1 MFSYFAT
8 KFAPQFYFMKF
19 SFYSLIFLLF
29 TSCRVIKPTAPE
41 KIITAIPILAQP
53 KSTVVVPIKIN
64 LTPYFKETEKSIPKK
79 FTGKEENCEDVSF
92 SYLFQR
98 EPIIFKGDGNSILF
112 DVNGRYS
119 LNLNYC
125 VKCTDLFS
133 TQPHCITPRIY
144 VSCGNNGEPMRK
156 VEVGYT
162 TVIKLTPDFNL
173 KGNTTLRKFE
183 TIDPCEIS
191 VFKYDA
197 TALLKKEVTI
207 VLKGLEDDIDKQIG
221 SVDLK
226 SEVEKAWKIL
236 AEPISIGKY
245 GFFNANPTKI
255 GFDNLKFTGNIATAD
270 LSLSLNPT
278 LTTNSQNKKA
288 IALPKLSDIPESNG
302 FNITLDVI
310 ATYDSLSKILTSEL
324 KGKEIDLKG
333 KKVIFESLEIFGAA
347 NHQLS
352 LKIEFSGTKKGTLFL
367 LGTPTFKKEN
377 QTISFPDLSF
387 DVNTKSALLK
397 SAKWLFNDKITDA
410 LRTSSIIDLKPHLT
424 TLKQLV
430 EKQVNA
436 EVQTG
441 IFLKGNIKEL
451 KMQGIYPN
459 NDTLILRINST
470 GLLSLEM

>member
-1 MFSYFAT
+1 MHLKSHFMKLFSY
-8 KFAPQFYFMKF
+8 
-19 SFYSLIFLLF
+19 SSIILILC
-29 TSCRVIKPTAPE
+29 SCGALEPTAPE
-41 KIITAIPILAQP
+41 IIVKTVPVIIQP
-53 KSTVVVPIKIN
+53 ASTVVVPIKIN
-64 LTPYFKETEKSIPKK
+64 LTPYFKDTDKSIPKK

-92 SYLFQR
+92 SYFFQR
-98 EPIIFKGDGNSILF
+98 DPIVFTGSGNSILF
-112 DVNGRYS
+112 DIDGRYS
-119 LNLNYC
+119 LNINYC
-125 VKCTDLFS
+125 AKCTDLFS
-133 TQPHCITPRIY
+133 AQPHCITPRLY

-156 VEVGYT
+156 VAVGYT
-162 TVIKLTPDFNL
+162 TVIKLTPDFKL
-173 KGNTTLRKFE
+173 KATTNLRKFE

-191 VFKYDA
+191 IFKYDA
-197 TALLKKEVTI
+197 TALLKKEVTK

-226 SEVEKAWKIL
+226 SEAEKAWKIL
-236 AEPISIGKY
+236 AEPISLGKY

-255 GFDNLKFTGNIATAD
+255 GFDNLKFTGNNATAD
-270 LSLSLNPT
+270 LSLSLNPK
-278 LTTNSQNKKA
+278 LTTNSQNAKA
-288 IALPKLSDIPESNG
+288 IALPKLSDVPESNG

-310 ATYDSLSKILTSEL
+310 ATYDSLSKIMTSEL

-333 KKVIFESLEIFGAA
+333 KKVIFESIEIFGAS
-347 NHQLS
+347 NQQVS
-352 LKIEFSGTKKGTLFL
+352 LKIGFSGSKKGTLFL
-367 LGTPTFKKEN
+367 LGTPTFKQEN
-377 QTISFPDLSF
+377 QIVSFPDLSF
-387 DVNTKSALLK
+387 DLNTKSALLK

-430 EKQVNA
+430 EKQLNA

-441 IFLKGNIKEL
+441 IFLKGKIKEL

>member
-1 MFSYFAT
+1 MHLKSH
-8 KFAPQFYFMKF
+8 FMKL
-19 SFYSLIFLLF
+19 FYYSSIILLLC
-29 TSCRVIKPTAPE
+29 SCGSIEPTAPE
-41 KIITAIPILAQP
+41 IIVKTVPIIIQP
-53 KSTVVVPIKIN
+53 ASTVVVPIKIN
-64 LTPYFKETEKSIPKK
+64 LTPYFKDTDKSIPKK

-92 SYLFQR
+92 SYFFQR
-98 EPIIFKGDGNSILF
+98 DPIVFKGSGNSILF
-112 DVNGRYS
+112 DVDGRYS
-119 LNLNYC
+119 LNINYC
-125 VKCTDLFS
+125 AKCTDLFS
-133 TQPHCITPRIY
+133 AQPHCVTPRLY

-162 TVIKLTPDFNL
+162 TTIKLTPDFKL
-173 KGNTTLRKFE
+173 KANTNLRKFE

-197 TALLKKEVTI
+197 TALLKKEVTK

-226 SEVEKAWKIL
+226 SEAEKAWKIL
-236 AEPISIGKY
+236 AEPIALGKY

-255 GFDNLKFTGNIATAD
+255 GFDNLKFTGNNATAD
-270 LSLSLNPT
+270 LSLSLNPK
-278 LTTNSQNKKA
+278 LTTNSQNTKA
-288 IALPKLSDIPESNG
+288 IALPKLSDVPESNG

-310 ATYDSLSKILTSEL
+310 ATYDSLSKIMTSEL

-333 KKVIFESLEIFGAA
+333 KKVMFESIEIFGAS
-347 NHQLS
+347 NQQVS
-352 LKIEFSGTKKGTLFL
+352 LKIGFSGTKKGTLFL
-367 LGTPTFKKEN
+367 LGTPTFNQEN
-377 QTISFPDLSF
+377 QIVSFPDLSF
-387 DVNTKSALLK
+387 DLNTKSALLK

-430 EKQVNA
+430 EKQLNTA
-436 EVQTG
+436 VQPG
-441 IFLKGNIKEL
+441 IFLKGKIKEL

>member
-1 MFSYFAT
+1 M
-8 KFAPQFYFMKF
+8 KLFYC
-19 SFYSLIFLLF
+19 SSIILLLC
-29 TSCRVIKPTAPE
+29 SCGSIEPTAPE
-41 KIITAIPILAQP
+41 IIVKTVPIIIQP
-53 KSTVVVPIKIN
+53 ASTVVVPIKIN
-64 LTPYFKETEKSIPKK
+64 LTPYFKDTDKSIPKK

-92 SYLFQR
+92 SYFFQR
-98 EPIIFKGDGNSILF
+98 DPIVFKGSGNSILF
-112 DVNGRYS
+112 DVDGRYS
-119 LNLNYC
+119 LNINYC
-125 VKCTDLFS
+125 AKCTDLFS
-133 TQPHCITPRIY
+133 AQPHCVTPRLY

-162 TVIKLTPDFNL
+162 TTIKLTPDFKL
-173 KGNTTLRKFE
+173 KANTNLRKFE

-197 TALLKKEVTI
+197 TALLKKEVTK

-226 SEVEKAWKIL
+226 SEAEKSWKIL
-236 AEPISIGKY
+236 AEPISLGKY

-255 GFDNLKFTGNIATAD
+255 GFDNLKFTGNNATAD
-270 LSLSLNPT
+270 LSLSLNPK
-278 LTTNSQNKKA
+278 LTTNSQNTKA
-288 IALPKLSDIPESNG
+288 IALPKLSDVPESNG

-310 ATYDSLSKILTSEL
+310 ATYDSLSKIMTSEL
-324 KGKEIDLKG
+324 KGKEIELKG
-333 KKVIFESLEIFGAA
+333 KKVMFESIEFFGAS
-347 NHQLS
+347 NQQVS
-352 LKIEFSGTKKGTLFL
+352 LKIGFSGTKKGTLFL
-367 LGTPTFKKEN
+367 LGTPTFNQEN
-377 QTISFPDLSF
+377 QIVSFPDLSF
-387 DVNTKSALLK
+387 DLNTKSALLK

-430 EKQVNA
+430 EKQLNTA
-436 EVQTG
+436 VQPG
-441 IFLKGNIKEL
+441 IFLKGKIKEL

>member
-1 MFSYFAT
+1 M
-8 KFAPQFYFMKF
+8 KLFY
-19 SFYSLIFLLF
+19 YSSIILLLC
-29 TSCRVIKPTAPE
+29 SCGSIEPTAPE
-41 KIITAIPILAQP
+41 IIVKTVPIIIQP
-53 KSTVVVPIKIN
+53 ASTVVVPIKIN
-64 LTPYFKETEKSIPKK
+64 LTPYFKDTDKSIPKK

-92 SYLFQR
+92 SYFFQR
-98 EPIIFKGDGNSILF
+98 DPIVFKGSGNSILF
-112 DVNGRYS
+112 DVDGRYS
-119 LNLNYC
+119 LNINYC
-125 VKCTDLFS
+125 AKCTDLFS
-133 TQPHCITPRIY
+133 AQPHCVTPRLY

-162 TVIKLTPDFNL
+162 TTIKLTPDFKL
-173 KGNTTLRKFE
+173 KANTNLRKFE

-197 TALLKKEVTI
+197 TALLKKEVTK

-226 SEVEKAWKIL
+226 SEAEKAWKIL
-236 AEPISIGKY
+236 AEPIALGKY

-255 GFDNLKFTGNIATAD
+255 GFDNLKFTGNNATAD
-270 LSLSLNPT
+270 LSLSLNPK
-278 LTTNSQNKKA
+278 LTTNSQNTKA
-288 IALPKLSDIPESNG
+288 IALPKLSDVPESNG

-310 ATYDSLSKILTSEL
+310 ATYDSLSKIMTSEL

-333 KKVIFESLEIFGAA
+333 KKVMFESIEIFGAS
-347 NHQLS
+347 NQQVS
-352 LKIEFSGTKKGTLFL
+352 LKIGFSGTKKGTLFL
-367 LGTPTFKKEN
+367 LGTPTFNQEN
-377 QTISFPDLSF
+377 QIVSFPDLSF
-387 DVNTKSALLK
+387 DLNTKSALLK

-430 EKQVNA
+430 EKQLNTA
-436 EVQTG
+436 VQPG
-441 IFLKGNIKEL
+441 IFLKGKIKEL

>member
-1 MFSYFAT
+1 M
-8 KFAPQFYFMKF
+8 KLFY
-19 SFYSLIFLLF
+19 YSSIILLLC
-29 TSCRVIKPTAPE
+29 SCGSIEPTAPE
-41 KIITAIPILAQP
+41 IIVKTVPIIIQP
-53 KSTVVVPIKIN
+53 ASTVVVPIKIN
-64 LTPYFKETEKSIPKK
+64 LTPYFKDTDKSIPKK

-92 SYLFQR
+92 SYFFQR
-98 EPIIFKGDGNSILF
+98 DPIVFKGSGNSILF
-112 DVNGRYS
+112 DVDGRYS
-119 LNLNYC
+119 LNINYC
-125 VKCTDLFS
+125 AKCTDLFS
-133 TQPHCITPRIY
+133 AQPHCVTPRLY

-162 TVIKLTPDFNL
+162 TTIKLTPDFKL
-173 KGNTTLRKFE
+173 KANTNLRKFE

-197 TALLKKEVTI
+197 TALLKKEVTK

-226 SEVEKAWKIL
+226 SEAEKSWKIL
-236 AEPISIGKY
+236 AEPISLGKY

-255 GFDNLKFTGNIATAD
+255 GFDNLKFTGNNATAD
-270 LSLSLNPT
+270 LSLSLNPK
-278 LTTNSQNKKA
+278 LTTNSQNTKA
-288 IALPKLSDIPESNG
+288 IALPKLSDVPESNG

-310 ATYDSLSKILTSEL
+310 ATYDSLSKIMTSEL
-324 KGKEIDLKG
+324 KGKEIELKG
-333 KKVIFESLEIFGAA
+333 KKVMFESIEFFGAS
-347 NHQLS
+347 NQQVS
-352 LKIEFSGTKKGTLFL
+352 LKIGFSGTKKGTLFL
-367 LGTPTFKKEN
+367 LGTPTFNQEN
-377 QTISFPDLSF
+377 QIVSFPDLSF
-387 DVNTKSALLK
+387 DLNTKSALLK

-430 EKQVNA
+430 EKQLNTA
-436 EVQTG
+436 VQPG
-441 IFLKGNIKEL
+441 IFLKGKIKEL

>member
-1 MFSYFAT
+1 M
-8 KFAPQFYFMKF
+8 KLFY
-19 SFYSLIFLLF
+19 YSSIILLLC
-29 TSCRVIKPTAPE
+29 SCGSIEPTAPE
-41 KIITAIPILAQP
+41 IIVKTVPIIIQP
-53 KSTVVVPIKIN
+53 ASTVVVPIKIN
-64 LTPYFKETEKSIPKK
+64 LTPYFKDTDQSIPKK

-92 SYLFQR
+92 SYFFQR
-98 EPIIFKGDGNSILF
+98 DPIVFKGSGNSILF
-112 DVNGRYS
+112 DVDGRYS
-119 LNLNYC
+119 LNINYC
-125 VKCTDLFS
+125 AKCTDLFS
-133 TQPHCITPRIY
+133 AQPHCVTPRLY

-162 TVIKLTPDFNL
+162 TTIKLTPDFKL
-173 KGNTTLRKFE
+173 KANTNLRKFE

-197 TALLKKEVTI
+197 TALLKKEVTK

-226 SEVEKAWKIL
+226 SEAEKAWKIL
-236 AEPISIGKY
+236 AEPIALGKY

-255 GFDNLKFTGNIATAD
+255 GFDNLKFTGNNATAD
-270 LSLSLNPT
+270 LSLSLNPK
-278 LTTNSQNKKA
+278 LTTNSQNTKA
-288 IALPKLSDIPESNG
+288 IALPKLSDVPESNG

-310 ATYDSLSKILTSEL
+310 ATYDSLSKIMTSEL

-333 KKVIFESLEIFGAA
+333 KKVMFESIEIFGAS
-347 NHQLS
+347 NQQVS
-352 LKIEFSGTKKGTLFL
+352 LKIGFSGSKKGTLFL
-367 LGTPTFKKEN
+367 LGTPTFN
-377 QTISFPDLSF
+377 QESQIVSFPDLSF
-387 DVNTKSALLK
+387 DLNTKSALLK

-410 LRTSSIIDLKPHLT
+410 LRTSSIIDLKPHLK

-430 EKQVNA
+430 EKQMNA

>member
-1 MFSYFAT
+1 M
-8 KFAPQFYFMKF
+8 KLFYC
-19 SFYSLIFLLF
+19 SSIILLLC
-29 TSCRVIKPTAPE
+29 SCGSIEPTAPE
-41 KIITAIPILAQP
+41 IIVKTVPIIIQP
-53 KSTVVVPIKIN
+53 ASTVVVPIKIN
-64 LTPYFKETEKSIPKK
+64 LTPYFKDTDKSIPKK

-92 SYLFQR
+92 SYFFQR
-98 EPIIFKGDGNSILF
+98 DPIVFKGSGNSILF
-112 DVNGRYS
+112 DVDGRYS
-119 LNLNYC
+119 LNINYC
-125 VKCTDLFS
+125 AKCTDLFS
-133 TQPHCITPRIY
+133 AQPHCVTPRLY

-162 TVIKLTPDFNL
+162 TTIKLTPDFKL
-173 KGNTTLRKFE
+173 KANTNLRKFE

-197 TALLKKEVTI
+197 TALLKKEVTK

-226 SEVEKAWKIL
+226 SEAEKAWKIL
-236 AEPISIGKY
+236 AEPIALGKY
-245 GFFNANPTKI
+245 GFFSANPTKI
-255 GFDNLKFTGNIATAD
+255 GFDNLKFTGNNATAD
-270 LSLSLNPT
+270 LSLSLNPK
-278 LTTNSQNKKA
+278 LTTNSQNTKA
-288 IALPKLSDIPESNG
+288 IALPKLSDVPESNG

-310 ATYDSLSKILTSEL
+310 ATYDSLSKIMTSEL

-333 KKVIFESLEIFGAA
+333 KKVMFESIEIFGAS
-347 NHQLS
+347 NQQVS
-352 LKIEFSGTKKGTLFL
+352 LKIGFSGSKKGTLFL
-367 LGTPTFKKEN
+367 LGTPTFN
-377 QTISFPDLSF
+377 QESQIVSFPDLSF
-387 DVNTKSALLK
+387 DLNTKSALLK

-430 EKQVNA
+430 EKQLNA

-441 IFLKGNIKEL
+441 IFLKGKIKEL